1 MMFGGRCCFRKAM
14 NKLGPAFMLLT
25 ISAVGFASDES
36 ADEGKRLYEAA
47 CTPCHGLAP
56 IEQTRDG
63 RAGWE
68 DTVQKMV
75 VIGTQL
81 NAEEMEVVID
91 YLYKSYGPGKG
102 DPMRTGVLPAD
113 SPMQVDGTVSG
124 ENVVLPEGEGKHLVQ
139 GLCTTCHD
147 LGRIVATR
155 RGRDDWKRYTIN
167 MLRQNG
173 ISVAEDKQE
182 AMVTYLNQHF
192 GTADP
197 R

>member
-1 MMFGGRCCFRKAM
+1 MMFRHGIVCGEAM
-14 NKLGPAFMLLT
+14 KKLGQFFILLT
-25 ISAVGFASDES
+25 FSVVGFANDES

-56 IEQTRDG
+56 IERTRDG

-81 NAEEMEVVID
+81 NADEMELVID
-91 YLYKSYGPGKG
+91 YLYKRYGPDGS
-102 DPMRTGVLPAD
+102 DPMRTGVLPVD
-113 SPMQVDGTVSG
+113 SPLQGDGLISS
-124 ENVVLPEGEGKHLVQ
+124 ENVVLPEGEGKQLVH
-139 GLCTTCHD
+139 GFCTMCHD
-147 LGRIVATR
+147 LGYVVATR
-155 RGRDDWKRYTIN
+155 RGPEAWQRYTTN

-173 ISVAEDKQE
+173 ISLPGDEQE
-182 AMVTYLNQHF
+182 LMVTYLNRHF
-192 GTADP
+192 GKVDP